1 MDLRGPMSQEVGNRR
16 IRSPIIRGAL
26 ISVGIISVALGTIGI
41 FVPLLPTT
49 PFLLLAAAC
58 FIYSSQTMYKWL
70 LTNRLFG
77 RYLKD
82 YIESK
87 GIPLR
92 IKIWTLLFLWG
103 TIITSMIF
111 FTDSILVR
119 ILLLFIASAVTVHLF
134 WIKTKK

>member
-1 MDLRGPMSQEVGNRR
+1 MSQEVGNRR

>member
-1 MDLRGPMSQEVGNRR
+1 MSQEAGIRR

-26 ISVGIISVALGTIGI
+26 ISLGIISVALGTIGI

-70 LTNRLFG
+70 LTNRIFG
-77 RYLKD
+77 RYLRD

-119 ILLLFIASAVTVHLF
+119 IMLLFIASAVTLHLF

>member
-1 MDLRGPMSQEVGNRR
+1 MSQEVGIIR

-26 ISVGIISVALGTIGI
+26 ISLGLISVALGTIGI

-70 LTNRLFG
+70 LTNRIFG
-77 RYLKD
+77 RYLND

-92 IKIWTLLFLWG
+92 IKIGTLVFLWG

-119 ILLLFIASAVTVHLF
+119 IMLLFIASAVTLHLF